1 MLEIA
6 EDVDDSIDAPDLRSI
21 HPSLISWLISPL
33 ILFQTPPLVTQKPFV
48 SPNRPPFLIFPSF
61 LSLFLVGISSR
72 EEFRSQLERIS
83 SPLPDSIRRFGKWSP
98 IIFLLSR
105 VSRTRSLSI
114 ARAKSRSFFT
124 GGNVI
129 RYTRPNCSG

>member
-33 ILFQTPPLVTQKPFV
+33 ILFQRLPRNAKTLR

-83 SPLPDSIRRFGKWSP
+83 SPLPDSIRRFGKWPP